1 MLDQDFT
8 TLDLERDGPWLT
20 VWFNT
25 PERRNPL
32 SDARVAELLTL
43 CEALQN
49 SDIRGV
55 TFRGRGGMFCAGG
68 DLSLFRSVL
77 SGDLAGDALE
87 QISRDGARLFD
98 AIAGLPQVTVCV
110 AEGAAMAGGL
120 GMLCLCDVVIA
131 TPACR
136 FGLSEVRLGLIA
148 AQIAPF
154 VAARIGMAQTR
165 RLMVLGQGFDGVQAK
180 ALGLCDHLTDN
191 GGIDTVLAEIR
202 ADTLK
207 SAPSA
212 VAATKRLLAELPML
226 DRDAQIDA
234 AARSFAAA
242 VTSDEGREGLTA
254 FASKRRPTWAE
265 ET

>member
-8 TLDLERDGPWLT
+8 TLDLERDGAWLT
-20 VWFNT
+20 VWFNS
-25 PERRNPL
+25 PEKRNPL
-32 SDARVAELLTL
+32 SDARVGDLIRL
-43 CEALQN
+43 CDALHS

-55 TFRGRGGMFCAGG
+55 TFRGRGGIFCAGG
-68 DLSLFRSVL
+68 DLSLFRSIL

-131 TPACR
+131 APDCR
-136 FGLSEVRLGLIA
+136 FGLSEVRIGLIA

-165 RLMVLGQGFDGVQAK
+165 RLMVLGSGFDGQA
-180 ALGLCDHLTDN
+180 AADLGLVDHLIPADEIGAT
-191 GGIDTVLAEIR
+191 LAQIR
-202 ADTLK
+202 KDAL
-207 SAPSA
+207 
-212 VAATKRLLAELPML
+212 AASPAAIAETKRLLAVLPTL
-226 DRDAQIDA
+226 ERTEQIDT
-234 AARSFAAA
+234 AARCFAKA
-242 VTSDEGREGLTA
+242 VASDDGREGLSA
-254 FASKRRPTWAE
+254 FAAKRKPAWTQ